1 MNDVPTSQTRH
12 ATPTRPTRLTM
23 TPRHFAPSLRTLA
36 HAITALLVS
45 ASFLGLHTS
54 DALAL
59 PTPGEVAAM
68 QRKRAVAEEEARQ
81 EIETLFSRLC
91 PGRCELIEVTAV
103 TSSPGAVGEVT
114 PGFDGLGAVG
124 AYDVKVTRLE
134 ARVMIDSTLPR
145 AFMANIPKMLRFRL
159 QRIVPDVRIQPVALE
174 FPKPQ
179 MEPMA
184 QPEPIEEPPE
194 EPPAPEPEIEEP
206 PAPEP
211 EVEEPPVVEPEPET
225 SWLRELWQTF
235 LPYLPYIV
243 LLLILFAIIRT
254 FLNWFRD
261 NKLARHEPTASG
273 AGDGDVAKPMPDSDA
288 LRRELTRS
296 RAVQNEVL
304 RLWLREDAESVAILV
319 RMVGPDVLQDV
330 KQDPALR
337 ASLAEVSAQAA
348 RHSEPLSS
356 NDARRVAQE
365 TRARITA
372 ARIMDAENNLQGDW
386 DFVQGLTVPTLQR
399 ITSKLAAREKG
410 FAIGQLPAAL
420 RASFLEQ
427 LSTRERRELFMD
439 AGSSEGL
446 DREQAVALA
455 TRLREEA
462 ESIAHLG
469 DAASGQAAVVI
480 DMLRAVSLSEQEDT
494 LQEISRRRP
503 EIAQAVF
510 SQVCLESTALVA
522 PHDVVSDAML
532 RTPIETLTAMLRGT
546 RDDVREFL
554 VEQAPSNI
562 RAALIQELELGIP
575 ASRSEYLEARE
586 IFTDTLASILQR
598 EGEDLVAMNARAMA
612 RRAGPDA

>member
-1 MNDVPTSQTRH
+1 MNEQRQEKEMTFRFTGH
-12 ATPTRPTRLTM
+12 ATR
-23 TPRHFAPSLRTLA
+23 
-36 HAITALLVS
+36 ALIACCVA
-45 ASFLGLHTS
+45 ASFVGVT
-54 DALAL
+54 APVAAAV

-68 QRKRAVAEEEARQ
+68 ERKRAVAEAAAQQ
-81 EIETLFSRLC
+81 EIEALFSRLC
-91 PGRCELIEVTAV
+91 PGRCELIEVKAI
-103 TSSPGAVGEVT
+103 TSEPQAVGEVT

-124 AYDVKVTRLE
+124 AYDVEVKRLE

-145 AFMANIPKMLRFRL
+145 SFMANIPKMLRFRL

-184 QPEPIEEPPE
+184 QPEPIEEPPP
-194 EPPAPEPEIEEP
+194 EPPPE
-206 PAPEP
+206 EP
-211 EVEEPPVVEPEPET
+211 EVEEPPPEEPQVEEPVEEAAPEPER
-225 SWLRELWQTF
+225 SWLRELWETF

-243 LLLILFAIIRT
+243 MLLIAFGIVRML
-254 FLNWFRD
+254 LNWFRD
-261 NKLARHEPTASG
+261 NKFARNEVGVAGAS
-273 AGDGDVAKPMPDSDA
+273 DGDDLAKQMPDTDS

-304 RLWLREDAESVAILV
+304 RLWLREDAESVATLV
-319 RMVGPDVLQDV
+319 RMVGTEVLQDV

-337 ASLAEVSAQAA
+337 AAIAEVSAQAA
-348 RHSEPLSS
+348 RQSEPLSAEE
-356 NDARRVAQE
+356 ARRVAQE

-399 ITSKLAAREKG
+399 ITSRLAPREKG
-410 FAIGQLPAAL
+410 FAIGQLPPAL

-427 LSTRERRELFMD
+427 LSVRERRELFMD

-480 DMLRAVSLSEQEDT
+480 DMLRAVSLDEQEDT
-494 LQEISRRRP
+494 LREISRRRP
-503 EIAQAVF
+503 EVAQAVF
-510 SQVCLESTALVA
+510 AQVCLESTALVA
-522 PHDVVSDAML
+522 PQDVVSDAML

-546 RDDVREFL
+546 RDDVRAYL

-575 ASRSEYLEARE
+575 AVRSEYLESRQ

-598 EGEDLVAMNARAMA
+598 EGEDLVAMNARAVA
-612 RRAGPDA
+612 RQGAASQEV